1 MDLAF
6 AGSVVAAAGAYV
18 TFGTA
23 FALVFLPLGA
33 ARVDS
38 HLAGAPV
45 VVRLLIAPG
54 VVAFWP
60 LMAWRWFTGAGAPE
74 ERNPHRDAARAARGR
89 AAR

>member
-1 MDLAF
+1 MGLGPALVI
-6 AGSVVAAAGAYV
+6 AVLGQIYVAAGLI
-18 TFGTA
+18 

-33 ARVDS
+33 ARVDP

-54 VVAFWP
+54 VVALWP
-60 LMAWRWFTGAGAPE
+60 LMAWRWFAGAGAPE